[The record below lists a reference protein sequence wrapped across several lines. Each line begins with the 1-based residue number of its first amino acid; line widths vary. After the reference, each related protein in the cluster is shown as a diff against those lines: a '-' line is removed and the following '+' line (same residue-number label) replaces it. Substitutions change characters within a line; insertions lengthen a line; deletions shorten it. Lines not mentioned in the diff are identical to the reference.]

1 MARIAGINIPK
12 EKKVK
17 ISLTYIF
24 GIGRNLANEILVK
37 ANVDGEKRVHEL
49 SEEEV
54 NTLQR
59 VVQNY
64 QLEGE
69 LRRSIRDDVQRLE
82 KIGSYRGYRHKRG
95 LPTRGQRTKTNART
109 RKGKRRAIAKVKK
122 VIK

>member
-69 LRRSIRDDVQRLE
+69 LRRSIRDDVQRLG